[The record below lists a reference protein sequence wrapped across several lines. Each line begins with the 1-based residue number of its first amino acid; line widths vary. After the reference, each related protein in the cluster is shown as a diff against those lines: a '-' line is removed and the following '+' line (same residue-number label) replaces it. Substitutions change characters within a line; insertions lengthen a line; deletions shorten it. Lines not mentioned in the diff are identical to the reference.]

1 MKKNYLFVAGLASM
15 MAFSACSNDD
25 DLAVPATPVVENDG
39 TMFEIAISTAGEGAE
54 TRTVR
59 PVGSSGAANNV
70 NEILVKMYAKALSGG
85 GDWEEQDFEII
96 EADDAPTVTTQDLA
110 AKLVG
115 GESGVTLSRTTD
127 NKALKLTYTNKDV
140 SEGTPGTTQHLSKKA
155 TIQLGGMK
163 DKHQYKFVTYGY
175 NDKFPGNPTA
185 ASSSFETGVFEA
197 NQEYTEPADA
207 YKDIEEVFAT
217 SYIANT
223 TIVTDDFDN
232 DGVKD
237 DTKVVFTVAP
247 TLTLT
252 RQVAGMLAYFENV
265 PTYVNGEQ
273 VYKVQIVAN
282 HRADDFYFPSCLLE
296 DDDFNGIMDA
306 SANEDILMTF
316 DMENIAVNFAE
327 GTNDPFYLFN
337 TLEASTA
344 KANPANST
352 SEVPTAAAV
361 TTRVAPVAEGYSPSQ
376 IAENS
381 QINGLNLLP
390 NTMFGGR
397 YILPYDK
404 HYATPTLRIEFI
416 NKEGKA
422 IPEASKYITTDQS
435 MVDAY
440 DYDIRCNNFY
450 SIGDKD
456 ESDNT
461 DGDDPLNLS
470 GDEFKLRIDDRWGV
484 IHSMDVDNNN

>member
-70 NEILVKMYAKALSGG
+70 NEILVKMYAKALTGG
-85 GDWEEQDFEII
+85 GDWDEVTFEIY
-96 EADDAPTVTTQDLA
+96 ESENDPTSFTQDLA
-110 AKLVG
+110 AKLISS
-115 GESGVTLSRTTD
+115 ENGVTINPSSD
-127 NKALKLTYTNKDV
+127 YKALILSYTNENV

-155 TIQLGGMK
+155 TIKLANLK
-163 DKHQYKFVTYGY
+163 NNYQYKFVTYGY
-175 NDKFPGNPTA
+175 NDKFPGAPA
-185 ASSSFETGVFEA
+185 AAGSGFETGVFEA
-197 NQEYTEPADA
+197 NQEYTDPIDPC
-207 YKDIEEVFAT
+207 KDIEEVFAT

-223 TIVTDDFDN
+223 TQVTDDFDN

-237 DTKVVFTVAP
+237 DSKVVFTVAP

-316 DMENIAVNFAE
+316 DMENIAVNFEEDTDA
-327 GTNDPFYLFN
+327 PFYLFN

-344 KANPANST
+344 KANPENKDEEVTGAN
-352 SEVPTAAAV
+352 AV
-361 TTRVAPVAEGYSPSQ
+361 TNMAAPIAEGYSPSQ
-376 IAENS
+376 IAAND

-404 HYATPTLRIEFI
+404 HYATPTLRIDFI